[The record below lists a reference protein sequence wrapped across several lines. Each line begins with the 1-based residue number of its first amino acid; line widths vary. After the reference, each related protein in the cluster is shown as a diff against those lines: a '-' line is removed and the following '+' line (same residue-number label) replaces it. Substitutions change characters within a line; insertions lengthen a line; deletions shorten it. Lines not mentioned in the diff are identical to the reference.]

1 MARYNSCTAVAFGKL
16 NLMLDIVGINADGYH
31 ELETV
36 MQSVSLFD
44 SLDIQVNGS
53 GENKIVCDKAWFPT
67 DSSNLIWKA
76 IEAFEGYTGLKTGGI
91 TVNVDKRLPSMA
103 GMAGGSADCA
113 ATLYALDTM
122 FETDLKKSS
131 FLR

>member
-1 MARYNSCTAVAFGKL
+1 MARYNSCTAAAFGKL

-53 GENKIVCDKAWFPT
+53 GENKIVCDKSWFPT
-67 DSSNLIWKA
+67 GSSNLIW
-76 IEAFEGYTGLKTGGI
+76 
-91 TVNVDKRLPSMA
+91 R
-103 GMAGGSADCA
+103 
-113 ATLYALDTM
+113 
-122 FETDLKKSS
+122 
-131 FLR
+131 R